1 MPGAEF
7 GAEVRQHDSTGV
19 IDLHGEI
26 NLGADQALLAAYE
39 SAVQGNP
46 GTVVLNFAHV
56 DYINSTGIA
65 LIVGLLARARAEHRT
80 IGACGLSDHYREIFE
95 ITRLSDFMGIYA
107 DEDSA
112 AAPAAAANTGRQ
124 S

>member
-1 MPGAEF
+1 MAEF
-7 GAEVRQHDSTGV
+7 RAAVRRRDGAAVL
-19 IDLHGEI
+19 DLHGQI
-26 NLGADQALLAAYE
+26 DRAASGPLAAAYAE
-39 SAVQGNP
+39 AAAQTP
-46 GTVVLNFAHV
+46 GAIVLNFEGV

-65 LIVGLLARARAEHRT
+65 LIVGLLARARAEHRA

-112 AAPAAAANTGRQ
+112 AAAPAAAANTGRQ